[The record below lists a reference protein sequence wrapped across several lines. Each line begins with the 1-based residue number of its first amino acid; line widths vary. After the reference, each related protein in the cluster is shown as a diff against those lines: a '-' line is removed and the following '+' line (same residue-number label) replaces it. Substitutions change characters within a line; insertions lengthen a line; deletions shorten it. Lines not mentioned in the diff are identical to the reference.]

1 LSVIRVISSVVLSRG
16 PQNEHTLE
24 QVRNF
29 LISNRHSMVA
39 VFKRQARIGGVLV
52 ADTSG
57 DLNELVESYILLITM
72 AKFLEVSLTT
82 SYADSPQ

>member
-1 LSVIRVISSVVLSRG
+1 
-16 PQNEHTLE
+16 
-24 QVRNF
+24 
-29 LISNRHSMVA
+29 MVA